1 MRIRNQKMAT
11 LLLVGCISL
20 SGMPL
25 HTFARSINNF
35 NKTISVVQGTAITAE
50 SGLTFDMNFKAGE
63 LKDGTVYFIEG
74 KDFEFDYRAY
84 RNTIELDGAKVIYTD
99 NNKLKVVVY
108 KTSKDAT
115 ISIPV
120 YGTVKEG
127 NPRLVVDGTD
137 SVATSGEYTLTAN
150 GTVERY
156 GLTITGGEVPNISTM
171 GDGSLA
177 DLIIEEN
184 AAKTLI
190 SGTTIRLKLPTN
202 TNLAFRLPS
211 TDSKGYATSLQV
223 EGLRGLA
230 GQNIKVK
237 AEYIRGNKQELLLT
251 LEGISPASVKGGVKI
266 KGLECEPVDRN
277 KSVTYGEVP
286 VTIRMD
292 EGKTTTLTMGQ
303 VSNEGLNLKVTKPI
317 SLIAGK
323 ESQKV
328 EVTLSEN
335 VAGSLSRRHDVEL
348 EVKGANIVPGTL
360 QVVGASLVTI
370 KEDIDT
376 KTKEVT
382 SFTVDTRKIDPN
394 VITKL
399 TFTFEVFAEAD
410 DLGEVT
416 LVADAYKF
424 EEKAV
429 LGQVKSAYNIKM
441 NQIALKTA
449 LKDQI
454 GGKMEIIESA
464 PGLFKSGDQIIISV
478 ERAGDGINFTDV
490 KVEGEDIRL
499 GKIQIEDGKIIL
511 NIERGSDEQAIIRL
525 SDFEI
530 TVDGLVDEGTYDV
543 NISGSAI
550 SKDKYSKLTL
560 KDVLKVGSKQAETSK
575 PGELQKGTA
584 YFKVGESTYTVNEEE
599 KEMDA
604 APYLAPSGRVMVP
617 VKYVSDAF
625 GIGEDKLYFGKEEGR
640 TVIVVEAGSRILK
653 LTDGS
658 DLAEINGVVKPMDEK
673 VTIIGGRT
681 YVPVGEMARMLDI
694 DVEWIGS
701 SKIAIFTN
709 K

>member
-20 SGMPL
+20 SSMPL
-25 HTFARSINNF
+25 HTFARSTNNF

-50 SGLTFDMNFKAGE
+50 SGLTFDMAFKAGE

-84 RNTIELDGAKVIYTD
+84 RNTIEVDGAKVIYTD

-120 YGTVKEG
+120 YGTVEEG

-137 SVATSGEYTLTAN
+137 SVATSGEYSLTAN

-184 AAKTLI
+184 AAKILV

-223 EGLRGLA
+223 EGVRGLA

-237 AEYIRGNKQELLLT
+237 AEYIKGNKQELLLT

-266 KGLECEPVDRN
+266 KGLECDLADRN
-277 KSVTYGEVP
+277 KPVTYGEIP
-286 VTIRMD
+286 VIIRMD
-292 EGKTTTLTMGQ
+292 EGKTTTLTMGK
-303 VSNEGLNLKVTKPI
+303 VSNEGLNLKVTQPV

-360 QVVGASLVTI
+360 QIVGDSSVTV
-370 KEDIDT
+370 KENIDR
-376 KTKEVT
+376 KTNKVT
-382 SFTVDTRKIDPN
+382 SFTVDTTNIN
-394 VITKL
+394 VNMITEV
-399 TFTFEVFAEAD
+399 TFNFEIRAD
-410 DLGEVT
+410 AHTEGEVVLT
-416 LVADAYKF
+416 ADTYNLVADV
-424 EEKAV
+424 V
-429 LGQVKSAYNIKM
+429 LGKVELAYSINMKPIL
-441 NQIALKTA
+441 LKTA

-454 GGKMEIIESA
+454 GGQMEIRESS
-464 PGLFKSGDQIIISV
+464 SGVLKIGSQIIIGV
-478 ERAGDGINFTDV
+478 EEAGAGIRFTDV
-490 KVEGEDIRL
+490 KVEVEDVRL
-499 GKIQIEDGKIIL
+499 GKTQIEDGKIIL
-511 NIERGSDEQAIIRL
+511 TIERGSDEQAIIKL

-530 TVDGLVDEGTYDV
+530 TVEGLVNEGSYDITIGGSG
-543 NISGSAI
+543 ISENTNDS
-550 SKDKYSKLTL
+550 LTL
-560 KDVLKVGSKQAETSK
+560 KDVLKVGVKQGESNNT
-575 PGELQKGTA
+575 GELKKGIA
-584 YFKVGESTYTVNEEE
+584 YFKVGDSAYVINDEE

-604 APYLAPSGRVMVP
+604 APYLAESGRVMVP

-625 GIGEDKLYFGKEEGR
+625 GISENKLHFGKEDGKS
-640 TVIVVEAGSRILK
+640 VIVIEADARILK
-653 LTDGS
+653 LIDGS
-658 DLAEINGVVKPMDEK
+658 DLAQINGVVKPMDEK
-673 VTIIGGRT
+673 VTIIDGRT

-694 DVEWIGS
+694 DVEWLDS
-701 SKIAIFTN
+701 SKTAIFTN